1 MAFVLNDRVKE
12 TSTTTGTGTLD
23 LGGAAT
29 GFETFV
35 AGIGTTNVTYYAI
48 SHATEDE
55 WEVGYGT
62 VTDASTDTLSRTA
75 ITSSNSDSLV
85 SFSAGTKTVFCTM
98 PSKKIAYLD
107 SDNNFIIGTD
117 TSGVD
122 YNLTFR
128 GEDNDGVLT
137 WMEDEDY
144 FKFGDDVL
152 MNSSEKLYFYDAGGE
167 YVSGDGTDLT
177 ITSGAKI
184 NLTATSDVVIPAN
197 VGITFGTGEKIEG
210 DSTDLTITSGA
221 KINLTATSDVHIP
234 NDVGIVFGG
243 ASEKIEGDGTDMTI
257 SSNNLTVDAA
267 ADITLDAGGADIL
280 LKDDGTTYGTLTN
293 NSSELIIKSGT
304 TTAATFAGANVTF
317 AGTVQG
323 TTITAT
329 TAVVPDASDGAA
341 LGTTALEWSDLFL
354 ADGAVIQFGD
364 DQDVSLTHVA
374 DAGLLLS
381 STDQLQFGDSGTY
394 IYQSTDGQLDL
405 VADTEIQIAATTI
418 DINGAADISGNLDVG
433 GTLGITGVATFA
445 THVALGDSD
454 QLKLGASTDMQIYHD
469 GTNSYVANK
478 TGALKIATETSGIV
492 VTIGHTTSETTVA
505 DNLTVTGNLTVSGT
519 QTIVDTVTMQAQNAI
534 IFEGA
539 TADNYETTLSIVD
552 PTADHTQYLIN
563 QDGYIPVL
571 AAATTT
577 AISSTPA
584 ELNILDGVTST
595 AAELNLVDGSSAGT
609 IVNSK
614 GVIYGSS
621 GEVNATTL
629 QIAGTSLTATAA
641 ELNYVDGVT
650 SAIQTQMDTK
660 TTPGF
665 ALAMAVAL

>member
-1 MAFVLNDRVKE
+1 
-12 TSTTTGTGTLD
+12 
-23 LGGAAT
+23 
-29 GFETFV
+29 
-35 AGIGTTNVTYYAI
+35 
-48 SHATEDE
+48 
-55 WEVGYGT
+55 
-62 VTDASTDTLSRTA
+62 
-75 ITSSNSDSLV
+75 
-85 SFSAGTKTVFCTM
+85 
-98 PSKKIAYLD
+98 
-107 SDNNFIIGTD
+107 
-117 TSGVD
+117 
-122 YNLTFR
+122 
-128 GEDNDGVLT
+128 
-137 WMEDEDY
+137 
-144 FKFGDDVL
+144 
-152 MNSSEKLYFYDAGGE
+152 
-167 YVSGDGTDLT
+167 
-177 ITSGAKI
+177 
-184 NLTATSDVVIPAN
+184 
-197 VGITFGTGEKIEG
+197 
-210 DSTDLTITSGA
+210 
-221 KINLTATSDVHIP
+221 
-234 NDVGIVFGG
+234 
-243 ASEKIEGDGTDMTI
+243 MTI

-478 TGALKIATETSGIV
+478 TGALKIATETSGIA

>member
-107 SDNNFIIGTD
+107 SNNNFIIGTD

-660 TTPGF
+660 ACAGF
-665 ALAMAVAL
+665 SLAMAVAL

>member
-107 SDNNFIIGTD
+107 SNNNFIIGTD

-660 TTPGF
+660 AGAGF
-665 ALAMAVAL
+665 SLAMAVAL

>member
-107 SDNNFIIGTD
+107 SNNNFIIGTD

-433 GTLGITGVATFA
+433 GTLGVTGVATFA

-478 TGALKIATETSGIV
+478 TGA
-492 VTIGHTTSETTVA
+492 
-505 DNLTVTGNLTVSGT
+505 
-519 QTIVDTVTMQAQNAI
+519 
-534 IFEGA
+534 
-539 TADNYETTLSIVD
+539 
-552 PTADHTQYLIN
+552 
-563 QDGYIPVL
+563 
-571 AAATTT
+571 
-577 AISSTPA
+577 
-584 ELNILDGVTST
+584 
-595 AAELNLVDGSSAGT
+595 
-609 IVNSK
+609 
-614 GVIYGSS
+614 
-621 GEVNATTL
+621 
-629 QIAGTSLTATAA
+629 
-641 ELNYVDGVT
+641 
-650 SAIQTQMDTK
+650 
-660 TTPGF
+660 
-665 ALAMAVAL
+665 

>member
-107 SDNNFIIGTD
+107 SNNNFIIGTD